1 MSATARA
8 AAGILGAGL
17 SRPALFLALLA
28 CSVPAAAADRAPD
41 WLGAVYQAKV
51 TFPRKED
58 PAVVL
63 LDDTL
68 LDVSASGSFTTRV
81 RFAVRVL
88 TTEGSKQA
96 VARVP
101 YNTDSM
107 KVKSLQA
114 WLIAP
119 DGKVT
124 AYGRRRI
131 VDAAVHTSAL
141 ELYGEARQQL
151 IIATDEA
158 KPGAVFGFEAV
169 VEEMSVISQHMVRFQ
184 SALPVER
191 AAYTVQLPSGW
202 RLAAH
207 PFNQAP
213 ACTESG
219 GGRYTWTATATPAL
233 VLEPLAPPAPTFAP
247 WVAID
252 FVPPT
257 ASQSGTSR
265 VAFGSWAEISAYF
278 SPRYEAAAV
287 SDAAMKAKADELVR
301 GKADLFARLQALG
314 GYAQDVN
321 YIFIQLDAAHAGGMI
336 PRLAPRV
343 FRTNYGDCKDKA
355 TMLRALLA
363 TQGIT
368 SFPLIVQSGS
378 TTHLREDWPSPL
390 QFNHAILA
398 IQVDASVDSP
408 AVFTH
413 PELGRLLVFDPTNE
427 FAPIGSL
434 ADTLLADK
442 GLLLAGARGG
452 LIALPAERPESN
464 RLERHVRATL
474 NDLGGIEGTI
484 KEEFFGQASAGP
496 RAERRRNGETEYRR
510 RIERWLAGTLPAAQ
524 TTRVETADFWAEN
537 RFTMAADFASAQYG
551 KLMRDELLVFKPI
564 LVARRGA
571 VALRKGART
580 QPVLLRPSRYT
591 ERTEITLPPGCTV
604 EESILPVTLTTAFG
618 SYQAACT
625 AEGGKLTFERS
636 LDLRAAEL
644 SVSDF
649 EAVRGFFEKIL
660 QTEQTPVVLRRA
672 RPAQTAH

>member
-1 MSATARA
+1 MRA
-8 AAGILGAGL
+8 AARSTPGGLGMRLGWRA
-17 SRPALFLALLA
+17 ALLMLLA
-28 CSVPAAAADRAPD
+28 CPALASAADQAPD
-41 WLGAVYQAKV
+41 WLRAVEQTTMTV
-51 TFPRKED
+51 PRKGN

-63 LDDTL
+63 LEDTL
-68 LDVSASGSFTTRV
+68 LEVSARGSFTTRV
-81 RFAVRVL
+81 RYAVRVL
-88 TTEGSKQA
+88 TAEGNKQA
-96 VARVP
+96 VARVL
-101 YNTDSM
+101 YNVDSM

-124 AYGRRRI
+124 VYGKRRI

-158 KPGAVFGFEAV
+158 KPGAVFGYEAV
-169 VEEMSVISQHMVRFQ
+169 VEETSVISQHMVRFQ
-184 SALPVER
+184 STLPVER
-191 AAYTVQLPSGW
+191 ATYTVQVPVGW

-213 ACTESG
+213 ACTESA

-233 VLEPLAPPAPTFAP
+233 ELEPLAPPAPTFAP

-252 FVPPT
+252 LVPPAAPKAAT
-257 ASQSGTSR
+257 LR
-265 VAFGSWAEISAYF
+265 VAFASWAEISAYF

-287 SDAAMKAKADELVR
+287 PDVAMKAKADELVR
-301 GKADLFARLQALG
+301 GKPDLFARLQALA

-321 YIFIQLDAAHAGGMI
+321 YISIQLDASNAGGMI
-336 PRLAPRV
+336 PRPAPRV

-363 TQGIT
+363 TQGIA
-368 SFPLIVQSGS
+368 SFPLIVQSGR

-464 RLERHVRATL
+464 RMERHVRATL
-474 NDLGGIEGTI
+474 DDLGGISGTI
-484 KEEFFGQASAGP
+484 EEEFFGQASAGA
-496 RAERRRNGETEYRR
+496 RAERRRNGETEFRR

-524 TTRVETADFWAEN
+524 TTRVESADFWAEN
-537 RFTMAADFASAQYG
+537 RFTMATDFASSKYG
-551 KLMRDELLVFKPI
+551 KLMRDELIVFKPI

-571 VALRKGART
+571 VALRKGPRT

-604 EESILPVTLTTAFG
+604 EESVRPVALTTAFG

-625 AEGGKLTFERS
+625 TEGGKLIFQRS
-636 LDLRAAEL
+636 LDLQAAEL

-649 EAVRGFFEKIL
+649 EAVRGFFEKII

-672 RPAQTAH
+672 GSAQVAH